1 MKPNTQNWIDAS
13 DDDQDAAEH
22 LFKKKMYLHCLFFCQ
37 QSIEKALKALYYE
50 KYSKTSPRKHDL
62 VALAEAAGI
71 FAELDDVRRGLF
83 VSLSQYY
90 IESRY
95 AEDRKELLK
104 NCTQAV
110 AEDFLKKTG
119 EVLQWLKNKLK

>member
-1 MKPNTQNWIDAS
+1 MKPGTQNWIDTA
-13 DDDQDAAEH
+13 DDDQDAAKH
-22 LFKKKMYLHCLFFCQ
+22 LFKKKKYLHCLFFCQ

-50 KYSKTSPRKHDL
+50 KHGKTPPRKHDL
-62 VALAEAAGI
+62 IALAEAADI
-71 FAELDDVRRGLF
+71 FTELDDTRRGLF

-95 AEDRKELLK
+95 AEGRKELLK

-110 AEDFLKKTG
+110 AEDFLQKTG
-119 EVLQWLKNKLK
+119 EVLQWLKDKLK